1 MTLIM
6 SNTLLLIDDDEANT
20 QILEIILE
28 DAGFKPDAALTGAEA
43 LRKLKQNQYDL
54 ILLDYVLPDVKGD
67 DLAADI
73 QLMYPK
79 TKIILLSGYNTN
91 IDTKPDKGVKYAAI
105 LLKPISPD
113 EIVREINKALN

>member
-1 MTLIM
+1 M

-91 IDTKPDKGVKYAAI
+91 IDTNQIK
-105 LLKPISPD
+105 
-113 EIVREINKALN
+113 E